1 MLECHGPDISLM
13 VGACDQARDNP
24 NLSVRLITVR
34 MSKLVVTLAQ
44 VTCQLHDKEGNL
56 KRMRDIV
63 RKTKGRIVI
72 FPELNLTGYMPR
84 DDLLRHAETI
94 VSPMVRAVVRL
105 AKETK
110 KDIVF
115 GVPMMD
121 ERVPGLVYN
130 SCLLAT
136 GTGRLF
142 RYDKMYLPSFG
153 PFEEK
158 VFFAEGKK
166 AVVAEGKHAKI
177 GLMICYDMFFPELA
191 KLETLLGAQIL
202 VNISA
207 APTTSRSSFRR
218 VMPGRAVENAIF
230 VAYCNMVGVHGSLVF
245 GGGST
250 LFGPRGEELARGK
263 DLDEDIVEAEID
275 LGEIDVARRFRPTVR
290 DTRVEILDEIRSL
303 LRTGKRS

>member
-1 MLECHGPDISLM
+1 
-13 VGACDQARDNP
+13 
-24 NLSVRLITVR
+24 

-56 KRMRDIV
+56 KRMRDIA
-63 RKTKGRIVI
+63 RKTKGKIII

-84 DDLLRHAETI
+84 DDLLRQAETI
-94 VSPMVRAVVRL
+94 MGPTIRAVVRL
-105 AKETK
+105 AKDTK

-115 GVPMMD
+115 GIPMVD
-121 ERVPGLVYN
+121 ERVPGMVYN
-130 SCLLAT
+130 SSLLAS

-142 RYDKMYLPSFG
+142 RYDKMYLPNFG

-158 VFFAEGKK
+158 VFFAEGRE
-166 AVVAEGKHAKI
+166 AVVADGKHAKI
-177 GLMICYDMFFPELA
+177 GLMVCYDMFFPELA

-245 GGGST
+245 GGGSA
-250 LFGPRGEELARGK
+250 LYGPRGEELARGR

-275 LGEIDVARRFRPTVR
+275 LGELDIARRFRPTVR
-290 DTRVEILDEIRSL
+290 DTRVEILDEMRSV
-303 LRTGKRS
+303 LRSGKRS

>member
-1 MLECHGPDISLM
+1 
-13 VGACDQARDNP
+13 
-24 NLSVRLITVR
+24 
-34 MSKLVVTLAQ
+34 MSKLIVTLAQ
-44 VTCQLHDKEGNL
+44 ITSKLHEEESNL

-84 DDLLRHAETI
+84 DDLLSRAET
-94 VSPMVRAVVRL
+94 VVGPVVRSVVRL

-115 GVPMMD
+115 GLPMMD
-121 ERVPGLVYN
+121 EQVPGLVYN

-136 GTGRLF
+136 GTGQLH
-142 RYDKMYLPSFG
+142 RYDKLYLPTFG

-158 VFFAEGKK
+158 VFFAEGRR

-245 GGGST
+245 GGGSAI
-250 LFGPRGEELARGK
+250 FGPRGEELARGK
-263 DLDEDIVEAEID
+263 DLEEDIVEAEID
-275 LGEIDVARRFRPTVR
+275 LGEIEIARRFRPTVR
-290 DTRVEILDEIRSL
+290 DTRVEILDEIRSV
-303 LRTGKRS
+303 LRTGKKY

>member
-1 MLECHGPDISLM
+1 
-13 VGACDQARDNP
+13 
-24 NLSVRLITVR
+24 

-63 RKTKGRIVI
+63 RKTKGKIVV

-94 VSPMVRAVVRL
+94 VSPTVKAVVRL

-110 KDIVF
+110 KDIIF

-136 GTGRLF
+136 GTGRLH
-142 RYDKMYLPSFG
+142 RYDKLYLPSFG

-158 VFFAEGKK
+158 VFFAEGKE

-218 VMPGRAVENAIF
+218 IMPGRAVENAIF

-275 LGEIDVARRFRPTVR
+275 LGEIDTARRFRPTVR
-290 DTRVEILDEIRSL
+290 DTRVEIIDEIQSL
-303 LRTGKRS
+303 LRTGKRP

>member
-1 MLECHGPDISLM
+1 
-13 VGACDQARDNP
+13 
-24 NLSVRLITVR
+24 
-34 MSKLVVTLAQ
+34 MSKLIVTLAQ
-44 VTCQLHDKEGNL
+44 VTSRLHEEESNL

-84 DDLLRHAETI
+84 DDLLSRAET
-94 VSPMVRAVVRL
+94 VVGPVVRSVARL

-115 GVPMMD
+115 GLPMMD
-121 ERVPGLVYN
+121 EQVPGLVYN

-136 GTGRLF
+136 GTGQLH
-142 RYDKMYLPSFG
+142 RYDKLYLPTFG

-158 VFFAEGKK
+158 MFFAEGKR

-202 VNISA
+202 INISA

-245 GGGST
+245 GGGSA

-263 DLDEDIVEAEID
+263 DLEEDIVEAEID
-275 LGEIDVARRFRPTVR
+275 LGEIEIARRFRPTVR
-290 DTRVEILDEIRSL
+290 DTRVEILDEIRSV
-303 LRTGKRS
+303 LRTGKKY